1 MKRKILL
8 IALTLISV
16 IGIGQTIEQIGY
28 YSKNGIFGLTSK
40 DSYMIL
46 SNGEIVDNSTPSSP
60 SLISQY
66 SISGDGSTVIVDG
79 DYSYFG
85 TGMTNDLFIAD
96 ISNITFPIQE
106 SSIDFTIGNGVFGMD
121 ISENTLFV
129 TLGMDGIVCSIDITN
144 KSNPVML
151 DTLYIIGGQC
161 RDIVTK
167 SDYAFAAHAGGLKII
182 DITNPSNLQIIT
194 SIGSGYNSIDI
205 NSSQIYLGKSSGG
218 IDVFD
223 ITDPTNPS
231 PLFSIPNSGGT
242 AWDLKYHDNLLY
254 LATNSNGLYIYKLES
269 NAGTEMVNFPNT
281 GNGQSFG
288 VCIQDSLVLL
298 SGLINGVAILQYDSA
313 GTVGVV
319 TLSSIDQ
326 INLYPNP
333 ARDIVFVENRDLLL
347 NKVRIYNIKGTLV
360 RQIELFRPKEKIDIS
375 NLAEGQY
382 VLSFETNDDI
392 IIKKVIKIE

>member
-8 IALTLISV
+8 IVLTLISV
-16 IGIGQTIEQIGY
+16 LGIGQTIQQIGY
-28 YSKNGIFGLTSK
+28 YSKNGIFGLNSK
-40 DSYMIL
+40 NNYMIL

-66 SISGDGSTVIVDG
+66 SFSGDGITVIVDG

-96 ISNITFPIQE
+96 ISNIAFPIQE

-151 DTLYIIGGQC
+151 DTLYIPGGQC
-161 RDIVTK
+161 RDVVTQ

-205 NSSQIYLGKSSGG
+205 NGSQIYLGKSSGG

-223 ITDPTNPS
+223 ITDPTNPL
-231 PLFSIPNSGGT
+231 PLFSIPNSEGT
-242 AWDLKYHDNLLY
+242 AWDLKYHDNHLY
-254 LATNSNGLYIYKLES
+254 LATNNNGLYIYKLVS
-269 NAGTEMVNFPNT
+269 NVGIEIANFPNT

-298 SGLINGVAILQYDSA
+298 SGLINGVAILQYDSSV
-313 GTVGVV
+313 TVGVSS
-319 TLSSIDQ
+319 LLSIDQ

-333 ARDIVFVENRDLLL
+333 ARDFVYVENIDLLL
-347 NKVRIYNIKGTLV
+347 NKVRIYNIKGALI
-360 RQIELFRPKEKIDIS
+360 RQIELHNSKEKIDVS
-375 NLAEGQY
+375 NLVKGQY
-382 VLSFETNDDI
+382 VLSFETKNEI
-392 IIKKVIKIE
+392 IMKKLIKIE